1 MGIPAAPRG
10 RLRGS
15 IIRLVGRTLVDD
27 RYELRALAGSGGMA
41 DVFLAYDRV
50 LDRDV
55 ALKLLKDRYAKDDD
69 FVERF
74 RREARSA
81 ASLSSPFI
89 VPVFDRGETEDGAY
103 YIAMEYLPGGTLKDR
118 IARAGRLSPRE
129 AVEVA
134 IQVAEALQT
143 AHDRCVV
150 HRDVKPG
157 NVLLTKSGHTKVTD
171 FGIARAA
178 EATTISGPGDILG
191 SAKYMSPEQAA
202 GGRVG
207 PASDLYSLGVVL
219 YEMLTGNVPFAVA
232 TPADVAAEH
241 AKGPPRRPSEANAEV
256 PEVLDALVMRLLSAS
271 PKDRHGGSAEVLGEL
286 GRVRSGLPP
295 AAPSPNEATTEALGG
310 PMAPV
315 SGPPVPAAPASA
327 GPDGARGRRS
337 SWILAA
343 FVALIAVLGVAGW
356 VLLRDPGGADMPG
369 PAGGAPEEP
378 PRGADRARPGPKAVE
393 VPAVKGLAAQ
403 EARERLAEAGFD
415 VGVRH
420 REGPEESA
428 GKVLEQ
434 SVAGGEEA
442 DEGSKILLTVG
453 EGLGVVETPNLVGLT
468 YPQAEMELEQAGL
481 LLGGVSEAPSETVP
495 AGVIVAQDPA
505 PGTDLDPGSYVRLT
519 TSVGPPEET
528 TYGY

>member
-1 MGIPAAPRG
+1 M
-10 RLRGS
+10 
-15 IIRLVGRTLVDD
+15 GRTLVDD

-55 ALKLLKDRYAKDDD
+55 ALKLLKDRYADDED

-74 RREARSA
+74 RREAKSA
-81 ASLSSPFI
+81 AALSSPFI

-103 YIAMEYLPGGTLKDR
+103 YIAMEYLPGGTLEDR
-118 IARAGRLSPRE
+118 LVGAGRLPPRE

-134 IQVAEALQT
+134 VQVAEALQT
-143 AHDRCVV
+143 AHGRGVV

-157 NVLLTKSGHTKVTD
+157 NVLVTRSGHTKVAD

-219 YEMLTGNVPFAVA
+219 YEMLTGSVPFAVA
-232 TPADVAAEH
+232 TPADVPTEH

-256 PEVLDALVMRLLSAS
+256 PEALDGLIMRLLSTS
-271 PKDRHGGSAEVLGEL
+271 PKDRYGSSAELLGEL
-286 GRVRSGLPP
+286 GRVKNGLPP
-295 AAPSPNEATTEALGG
+295 TAPSPNEATTAALGG
-310 PMAPV
+310 PMAWASDP
-315 SGPPVPAAPASA
+315 SAPAPPASA
-327 GPDGARGRRS
+327 GPDGTRSRRVW
-337 SWILAA
+337 WISAA

-356 VLLRDPGGADMPG
+356 GLLRDPGGSGDPG
-369 PAGGAPEEP
+369 AARFAPEESP
-378 PRGADRARPGPKAVE
+378 KGAERARPGPQVAE

-403 EARERLAEAGFD
+403 EARERLAEADFE

-420 REGPEESA
+420 REGPEEAA
-428 GKVLEQ
+428 GEVLEQ
-434 SVAGGEEA
+434 SVAGGKEA
-442 DEGSKILLTVG
+442 NESSKILLTVG
-453 EGLGVVETPNLVGLT
+453 KGPGVVETPNLVGLT
-468 YPQAEMELEQAGL
+468 YPEAEIELEQADL
-481 LLGGVSEAPSETVP
+481 LLGGVEEAPSETVP

-505 PGTDLDPGSYVRLT
+505 AGTTLDPDSYVRLT
-519 TSVGPPEET
+519 TSVGPPGET
-528 TYGY
+528 TYGF

>member
-1 MGIPAAPRG
+1 
-10 RLRGS
+10 
-15 IIRLVGRTLVDD
+15 VGTTLVDD

-55 ALKLLKDRYAKDDD
+55 ALKLLKDRYAADDD

-74 RREARSA
+74 RREATSA
-81 ASLSSPFI
+81 AALSSPFI

-103 YIAMEYLPGGTLKDR
+103 YIAMEYLPGGTLEDR
-118 IARAGRLSPRE
+118 IARARRLPPRE

-134 IQVAEALQT
+134 IQVAEALQA
-143 AHDRCVV
+143 AHGRGIV

-157 NVLLTKSGHTKVTD
+157 NVLLTRSGHVKVTD

-178 EATTISGPGDILG
+178 EATTISEPGDILG

-202 GGRVG
+202 SNRVG

-219 YEMLTGNVPFAVA
+219 YEMLTGGFPFDVVTPGDVP
-232 TPADVAAEH
+232 TEH
-241 AKGPPRRPSEANAEV
+241 AKGTPRRPGEANPGV
-256 PEVLDALVMRLLSAS
+256 PEALDDLVMRLLSAS
-271 PKDRHGGSAEVLGEL
+271 PEDRPGSSAELLGEL
-286 GRVRSGLPP
+286 GRIKNGLPP
-295 AAPSPNEATTEALGG
+295 AAPSPNEATTAALGG
-310 PMAPV
+310 PMAPT
-315 SGPPVPAAPASA
+315 SGPSVPASPASA
-327 GPDGARGRRS
+327 GPDGTRGRG
-337 SWILAA
+337 SWWTIAA
-343 FVALIAVLGVAGW
+343 FVVLIAVLGVAGW
-356 VLLRDPGGADMPG
+356 GLLRDPGGADIPG
-369 PAGGAPEEP
+369 PAGGPTAEP
-378 PRGADRARPGPKAVE
+378 PEGAERARPGPKEAK

-403 EARERLAEAGFD
+403 EARERLTEAGFE

-420 REGPEESA
+420 REGPEE
-428 GKVLEQ
+428 GNGRVLEQ
-434 SVAGGEEA
+434 SVAGGKEA

-453 EGLGVVETPNLVGLT
+453 EGPGVVDTPNLVGLT

-481 LLGGVSEAPSETVP
+481 LLGGVSEVPSETVP
-495 AGVIVAQDPA
+495 AGSIVAQDPA
-505 PGTDLDPGSYVRLT
+505 AGTTLDPNSYVRLT